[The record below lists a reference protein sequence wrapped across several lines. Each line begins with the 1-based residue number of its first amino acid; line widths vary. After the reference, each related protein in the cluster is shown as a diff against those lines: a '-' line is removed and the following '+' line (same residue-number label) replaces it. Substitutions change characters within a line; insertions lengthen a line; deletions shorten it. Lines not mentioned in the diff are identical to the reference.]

1 MAHFYRDPALT
12 ASFIEAWIREEMK
25 RASSAGGVVGL
36 SGGIDSAAAAALL
49 RKACGRDGVLAV
61 IMPCHN
67 TPEDERDARLVAEAM
82 DIPVKKVDIT
92 EAYDFL
98 FNGIEVSCGKL
109 GRAVSTDLKPRLRM
123 TALYAVA
130 AARNFLVVGAANK
143 DELYFGDFTKY
154 GEVGADMLPL
164 GDLLA
169 GEITELARYLKVP
182 DAIINRPRAGSSL
195 RDQAQGSNAQ
205 LAYDDIDRYIATGN
219 AETDAA
225 ARIKEAYEGSK
236 GKRES
241 VRIPAVPRFQRSSFS

>member
-1 MAHFYRDPALT
+1 
-12 ASFIEAWIREEMK
+12 MK
-25 RASSAGGVVGL
+25 RSSASGAVIGL

-49 RKACGRDGVLAV
+49 RRACGRDGVLAV

-67 TPEDERDARLVAEAM
+67 VPEDERHARLAAESM

-92 EAYDFL
+92 EAYDSL
-98 FNGIEVSCGKL
+98 ANGIEVSCGKL
-109 GRAVSTDLKPRLRM
+109 GRAARTDIKPRLRM

-130 AARNFLVVGAANK
+130 AVRNFLIAGAANK

-169 GEITELARYLKVP
+169 GEITELARYLNVP
-182 DAIINRPRAGSSL
+182 DAIIDRPRAGSSL
-195 RDQAQGSNAQ
+195 RDQAQGSDAK
-205 LAYDDIDRYIATGN
+205 LTYGDIDRYIATGD
-219 AETDAA
+219 AESDAA
-225 ARIKEAYEGSK
+225 ARINEAYEGSK

-241 VRIPAVPRFQRSSFS
+241 VRIPAVPRF

>member
-1 MAHFYRDPALT
+1 
-12 ASFIEAWIREEMK
+12 MK
-25 RASSAGGVVGL
+25 RSSASGAVIGL

-49 RKACGRDGVLAV
+49 RRACGRDGVLAV

-67 TPEDERDARLVAEAM
+67 APEDERDARIAAESM

-92 EAYDFL
+92 EAYDSL
-98 FNGIEVSCGKL
+98 ASGIEVSCGKL
-109 GRAVSTDLKPRLRM
+109 GRTARADLKPRLRM
-123 TALYAVA
+123 AALYAVA
-130 AARNFLVVGAANK
+130 AVRNFLVAGAANK

-154 GEVGADMLPL
+154 GEVGADMLPF

-169 GEITELARYLKVP
+169 GEITELARYLNVP

-195 RDQAQGSNAQ
+195 RDQAQGADAR
-205 LAYDDIDRYIATGN
+205 LTYGDIDRYIATGN

-225 ARIKEAYEGSK
+225 ARINEAYEGSK

-241 VRIPAVPRFQRSSFS
+241 VRIPAVPRF